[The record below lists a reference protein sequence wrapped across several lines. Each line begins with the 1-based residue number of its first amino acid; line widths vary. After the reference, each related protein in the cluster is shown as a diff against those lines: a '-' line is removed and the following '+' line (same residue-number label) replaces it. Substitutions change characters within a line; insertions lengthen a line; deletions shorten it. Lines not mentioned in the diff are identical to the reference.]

1 MSRRS
6 SGVGA
11 LVALLVVDLVAAN
24 AALLLAHYVRFVSGA
39 FGYEELHPLRS
50 YVGIGVLQTIIL
62 PAVFAA
68 HQMYRPRRAVS
79 RLDEIWGIFTCYSIT
94 TVLVMVASAFLWR
107 DFGPSRLLVAL
118 LWVIGIVLVS
128 IGRLVT
134 LSAQMSLRA
143 RGMGEDRVLVVGEGD
158 PVRLILQRIRQVPEL
173 GYKPVG
179 CLVAPGSDGS
189 RAELPVLGT
198 TLDIATVIRQQQI
211 DDVIV
216 AMPTLSHEQLIEI
229 VSLCQ
234 GERVNIRVF
243 PDLFQ
248 MLSSGLETVDL
259 GGLPL
264 LTIRDTAM
272 RGWDIAIKRTMDVAG
287 AGIGLVLLSPMMLV
301 IAVVIKLTS
310 PTGPVFLCQER
321 VGLDGKPFGCLKFR
335 SMRPDAEK
343 NTGPVWATADDPRR
357 TRIGTLLRK
366 YSLDELPQLINIL
379 IGEMSLVG
387 PRPERP
393 YFVAQ
398 FRKSVPGYWDR
409 HREKAGLT
417 GWAQANG
424 LRGNTSIEERT
435 AYDLWYVEN
444 WTPWL
449 DIKIMLRTLVVVF
462 RDRNAY

>member
-1 MSRRS
+1 MSRRR

-11 LVALLVVDLVAAN
+11 LVVLIIVDLIAAN

-68 HQMYRPRRAVS
+68 HQMYRPRRALS

-128 IGRLVT
+128 FARTVT
-134 LSAQMSLRA
+134 LSVQMSMRA
-143 RGMGEDRVLVVGEGD
+143 RGMGEDRVLIVGEGD
-158 PVRLILQRIRQVPEL
+158 PGRLVLQRIRQVPQL

-179 CLVAPGSDGS
+179 CLIAPGSDGS

-198 TLDIATVIRQQQI
+198 TLDIATVIRQHQI
-211 DDVIV
+211 ADVIV
-216 AMPTLSHEQLIEI
+216 AMPTLSHEQMIDI

-259 GGLPL
+259 AGLPL

-272 RGWDIAIKRTMDVAG
+272 RGWDIAIKRTMDVVG
-287 AGIGLVLLSPMMLV
+287 AALGLVLLSPWMLL
-301 IAVVIKLTS
+301 IALAIKLTS

-321 VGLDGKPFGCLKFR
+321 VGLDGKPFQCLKFR

-343 NTGPVWATADDPRR
+343 HTGPVWATADDPRR
-357 TRIGTLLRK
+357 TWIGTFLRR

-379 IGEMSLVG
+379 VGEMSIVG

-393 YFVAQ
+393 HFVAQ
-398 FRKSVPGYWDR
+398 FRQTVPGYWAR

-449 DIKIMLRTLVVVF
+449 DIKIMLRTLFVVF

>member
-11 LVALLVVDLVAAN
+11 LIALMVVDLMAAN
-24 AALLLAHYVRFVSGA
+24 AALLLAHYARFVSGA

-118 LWVIGIVLVS
+118 LWVIGIVLVCV
-128 IGRLVT
+128 GRLVT
-134 LSAQMSLRA
+134 LTFQMSMRA
-143 RGMGEDRVLVVGEGD
+143 RGMGEDRVLIVGEGD
-158 PVRLILQRIRQVPEL
+158 PVRLVLQRIRQAPEL

-179 CLVAPGSDGS
+179 CLIAPGSDGS
-189 RAELPVLGT
+189 RADLPVLGT
-198 TLDIATVIRQQQI
+198 IHDIATAIRQHQI

-272 RGWDIAIKRTMDVAG
+272 RGWDIAIKRTMDIVG
-287 AGIGLVLLSPMMLV
+287 AGFGLVLLSPMMLM
-301 IAVVIKLTS
+301 IAIAIKLTS
-310 PTGPVFLCQER
+310 PSGPVFLCQER
-321 VGLDGKPFGCLKFR
+321 VGLDGKPFPCLKFR

-343 NTGPVWATADDPRR
+343 DTGPVWATADDPRK
-357 TRIGTLLRK
+357 TRIGTFLRK

-379 IGEMSLVG
+379 VGEMSLVG

-393 YFVAQ
+393 HFVAQ
-398 FRKSVPGYWDR
+398 FRRTVPGYWDR

-449 DIKIMLRTLVVVF
+449 DIKIMLRTLFVVF

>member
-1 MSRRS
+1 M
-6 SGVGA
+6 
-11 LVALLVVDLVAAN
+11 LVDLIAAN
-24 AALLLAHYVRFVSGA
+24 AALLLAHYMRFVSGA

-128 IGRLVT
+128 FGRLVT
-134 LSAQMSLRA
+134 LTLTMSLRA
-143 RGMGEDRVLVVGEGD
+143 RGMSEDRVLIVGEGD
-158 PVRLILQRIRQVPEL
+158 PVRLVLQRIRQAPEL

-179 CLVAPGSDGS
+179 CLIAPSSDGS
-189 RAELPVLGT
+189 RSELPILGT
-198 TLDIATVIRQQQI
+198 TLDIATVIRQQRI

-216 AMPTLSHEQLIEI
+216 AMPTLSHDQLIEI

-272 RGWDIAIKRTMDVAG
+272 RGWDIAVKRTMDIVG
-287 AGIGLVLLSPMMLV
+287 SSIGLVLLSPLMLM
-301 IAVVIKLTS
+301 IAMAIKITS
-310 PTGPVFLCQER
+310 PSGPVFLCQER
-321 VGLDGKPFGCLKFR
+321 VGLDGKPFQCLKFR
-335 SMRPDAEK
+335 SMRPDAERE
-343 NTGPVWATADDPRR
+343 TGPVWATVDDPRK
-357 TRIGTLLRK
+357 TWIGRFLRM

-379 IGEMSLVG
+379 IGEMSIVG

-393 YFVAQ
+393 HFVEQ
-398 FRKSVPGYWDR
+398 FRQSVPGYWDR

-449 DIKIMLRTLVVVF
+449 DIKIMLRTLFVVF

>member
-1 MSRRS
+1 VSKRS
-6 SGVGA
+6 TGVGA
-11 LVALLVVDLVAAN
+11 AIALMAVDLVAAN

-68 HQMYRPRRAVS
+68 HQMYRPRRVVS

-94 TVLVMVASAFLWR
+94 SVLVMVASAFLWR

-128 IGRLVT
+128 FGRLIT
-134 LSAQMSLRA
+134 LTIQMSMRA
-143 RGMGEDRVLVVGEGD
+143 RGMGEDRVLIVGEGE
-158 PVRLILQRIRQVPEL
+158 PVRMVLQRFRQVPEL

-179 CLVAPGSDGS
+179 CLIAPGSDGS
-189 RAELPVLGT
+189 RADLPVLGT
-198 TLDIATVIRQQQI
+198 IHDIAGVIPEHRI

-216 AMPTLSHEQLIEI
+216 AMPTLSHDQLIEI
-229 VSLCQ
+229 ISLCQ
-234 GERVNIRVF
+234 GQRVNIRVF

-259 GGLPL
+259 AGLPL

-272 RGWDIAIKRTMDVAG
+272 RGWDVAVKRTMDVVG
-287 AGIGLVLLSPMMLV
+287 AAIGLVLLSPLMLM
-301 IAVVIKLTS
+301 IASVIKLTS
-310 PTGPVFLCQER
+310 PTGPVFFCQVR
-321 VGLDGKPFGCLKFR
+321 VGLDGRPFQCLKFR

-343 NTGPVWATADDPRR
+343 ETGPIWATANDPRK
-357 TRIGTLLRK
+357 TRLGTFLRRS
-366 YSLDELPQLINIL
+366 SLDELPQLINVL

-393 YFVAQ
+393 HFVEQ
-398 FRKSVPGYWDR
+398 FRRSVPRYWDR
-409 HREKAGLT
+409 HREKAGIT
-417 GWAQANG
+417 GWAQVNG

-449 DIKIMLRTLVVVF
+449 DIKIMLRTLFVVF